1 MFTRFPLKC
10 VTVVGVD
17 YVLRFNWK
25 IIVVIAR
32 FIYYDHVVFKRK
44 FAIVFVFYHFTKEIK
59 LTPTSSRQATS
70 ALRWVFT
77 EFPKQADEYKLPY
90 PTIRNLSNAANESY
104 SKDLHI
110 RT

>member
-10 VTVVGVD
+10 VTVVGVN

-59 LTPTSSRQATS
+59 PTPTSSRQATS

-77 EFPKQADEYKLPY
+77 AFPKQADEYKPAY

>member
-44 FAIVFVFYHFTKEIK
+44 FAIVFVEWFLCEGWRVNWEILAK
-59 LTPTSSRQATS
+59 RD
-70 ALRWVFT
+70 R
-77 EFPKQADEYKLPY
+77 
-90 PTIRNLSNAANESY
+90 
-104 SKDLHI
+104 
-110 RT
+110 